1 MADYMLSQFERITR
15 RAHLF
20 TDEDAS
26 VPSGTHPF
34 EARNIYSPLP
44 DVVRDLFDNAHYAQA
59 TFECL
64 KFLDRE
70 IARISGLSETG
81 KSLMM
86 KAFSETAPVVKLT
99 PLTNDTERSEQEGYK
114 FIFAGIMMAVRNPRG
129 HEYTIKD
136 TLDNCLDHLSFASVL
151 FRRLESAGL
160 KIIA

>member
-1 MADYMLSQFERITR
+1 MFTQFERITR

-20 TDEDAS
+20 SEEDATIS
-26 VPSGTHPF
+26 TSSHPF
-34 EARNIYSPLP
+34 DTRNIFEPLP
-44 DVVRDLFDNAHYAQA
+44 SLVKDLFDNGHYAQS

-86 KAFSETAPVVKLT
+86 KAFSETNPVLKLT
-99 PLTNDTERSEQEGYK
+99 PLNNDTEKSEQEGYK

-136 TLDNCLDHLSFASVL
+136 NLENCLDHLSFASVL
-151 FRRLESAGL
+151 FRRLVSAGL
-160 KIIA
+160 TIQA

>member
-1 MADYMLSQFERITR
+1 MLSRFENIAR

-20 TDEDAS
+20 TNEDAS
-26 VPSGTHPF
+26 VSSATHPF
-34 EARNIYSPLP
+34 EARNIYEPLP
-44 DVVRDLFDNAHYAQA
+44 NTVRDLFDNGHYAQA

-70 IARISGLSETG
+70 VARLSSLSETG

-86 KAFSETAPVVKLT
+86 KAFSETTPVLKLN
-99 PLTNDTERSEQEGYK
+99 PLANDTQRSEQEGYK

-160 KIIA
+160 KIQI